1 MKQLVVEKNN
11 PTPILWDTPIPN
23 PGPGEILIKN
33 HYSVVSSGT
42 ELAAIEVANTSV
54 TDKLQNSSNIDKG
67 LDLLKKEGIGA
78 VWNAVFPKNLLP
90 LQLGYSSAGEVVKV
104 GQGVST
110 YHVGDK
116 VVSNGGH
123 AEYVVVS
130 ENLCSRID
138 ESTDIKEAAFT
149 VLGSIA
155 LHGLR
160 LSETSLGSKVVV
172 VGLSLI
178 HI

>member
-1 MKQLVVEKNN
+1 M
-11 PTPILWDTPIPN
+11 
-23 PGPGEILIKN
+23 
-33 HYSVVSSGT
+33 
-42 ELAAIEVANTSV
+42 
-54 TDKLQNSSNIDKG
+54 
-67 LDLLKKEGIGA
+67 KKEGFGA

-104 GQGVST
+104 GQGVSA

-155 LHGLR
+155 LQVLGYLR
-160 LSETSLGSKVVV
+160 QALVQK
-172 VGLSLI
+172 
-178 HI
+178 

>member
-1 MKQLVVEKNN
+1 M
-11 PTPILWDTPIPN
+11 
-23 PGPGEILIKN
+23 
-33 HYSVVSSGT
+33 
-42 ELAAIEVANTSV
+42 
-54 TDKLQNSSNIDKG
+54 
-67 LDLLKKEGIGA
+67 
-78 VWNAVFPKNLLP
+78 
-90 LQLGYSSAGEVVKV
+90 SA
-104 GQGVST
+104 

-138 ESTDIKEAAFT
+138 ENTDIKEAAFT

-172 VGLSLI
+172 IGLGVIGQLACRLAEAQGSEVIGIDPDSERCKYGDNFFTSAEDIELKDVDTVIITAATSSNEPIELATKIARNKALSLI